1 MRQERDS
8 ALWVLPHGP
17 SESGEDMAASVAIQD
32 DFEIPFVGSLDEF
45 RRWARSDDFPERG
58 RIDYLAGRIEV
69 DMTPEDY
76 DSHGGLKVEVV
87 RVLGDLVKEGDLG
100 DLRSDRT
107 RISTPEADLSAEP
120 DLVFIS
126 FDSFAKGRSRLVAK
140 VTEEADRYVEVEGGA
155 DLVVEIVSDRSVT
168 KDTVRLPVAYWRA
181 GVLEYWLMDARGED
195 LLFRLHHRGPT
206 AYFPAPADAEGF
218 QYSAV
223 FQRWFRLTRRRD
235 HQGGWAFDLEHVERE
250 SLAS

>member
-1 MRQERDS
+1 MQRDRS
-8 ALWVLPHGP
+8 TAFWFLPHGL
-17 SESGEDMAASVAIQD
+17 SELGEVMAASVVLQD

-76 DSHGGLKVEVV
+76 YSHGGLKVEVIGAL
-87 RVLGDLVKEGDLG
+87 RELVKAGDLG

-107 RISTPEADLSAEP
+107 RISTPVADLSAEP

-126 FDSFAKGRSRLVAK
+126 YDSFASGRARLVTK

-155 DLVVEIVSDRSVT
+155 DLAVEIVSDRSVT

-181 GVLEYWLMDARGED
+181 GVLEYWLMDARGEE
-195 LLFRLHHRGPT
+195 LLFRIHHRGPSG
-206 AYFPAPADAEGF
+206 FLPAPVDAEGF
-218 QYSAV
+218 QCSGV

-235 HQGGWAFDLEHVERE
+235 RRGGWAFDLEHVERQ
-250 SLAS
+250 SR